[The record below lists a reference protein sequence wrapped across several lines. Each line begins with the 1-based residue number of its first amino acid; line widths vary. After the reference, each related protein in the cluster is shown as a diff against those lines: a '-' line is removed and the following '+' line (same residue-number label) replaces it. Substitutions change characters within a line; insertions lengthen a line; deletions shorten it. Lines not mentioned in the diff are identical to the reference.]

1 MTGGPTMRRT
11 MTRTA
16 AAVALL
22 LAAAAQT
29 AAAGTVVLDFED
41 LAAADRLPAGYGGL
55 DWSAGDWWGF
65 DGSAEPYT
73 PHSGGWRVATGYG
86 GGSDAGLVRFAQAVS
101 FGGAWFAGYAEGALQ
116 FDLFYRGAQVGTSAS
131 LTPGLAPA
139 FLASGY
145 AGLVDAV
152 RVTSGGHGLYAMDDF
167 TFTTPVPEPSTTAL
181 LAAGLAAVAALA
193 RRRRAD

>member
-1 MTGGPTMRRT
+1 MRRT

-22 LAAAAQT
+22 LAAAVQT

-41 LAAADRLPAGYGGL
+41 LAAVDRLPDGYGGL

-86 GGSDAGLVRFAQAVS
+86 GDADAGLVRFAQAVR
-101 FGGAWFAGYAEGALQ
+101 FDGAWFAGYAEGALH
-116 FDLFYRGAQVGTSAS
+116 FELFYQGAQVGASAT

-139 FLASGY
+139 FLDSGH

-152 RVTSGGHGLYAMDDF
+152 RVTSSGHGLYAMDDF
-167 TFTTPVPEPSTTAL
+167 TFTTPVPEPSTAAL
-181 LAAGLAAVAALA
+181 LAAGLAAAAALA
-193 RRRRAD
+193 RRRAD